1 MRRIWSIMEITTNAA
16 LQGYRVTGLQ
26 GYRVTGLQGYQ
37 RLNCGSY
44 SGNQHDQ
51 VIDAQKQPDN

>member
-1 MRRIWSIMEITTNAA
+1 MQR
-16 LQGYRVTGLQ
+16 
-26 GYRVTGLQGYQ
+26 YRVTGLQGYQ

>member
-1 MRRIWSIMEITTNAA
+1 MRRILSIMEITTNAA
-16 LQGYRVTGLQ
+16 LQ